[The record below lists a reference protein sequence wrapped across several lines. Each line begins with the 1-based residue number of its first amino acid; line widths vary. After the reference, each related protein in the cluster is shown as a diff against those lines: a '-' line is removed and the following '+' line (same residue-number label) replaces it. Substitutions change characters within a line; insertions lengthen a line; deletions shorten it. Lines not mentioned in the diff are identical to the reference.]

1 MILLLQNFAN
11 LKILPCILD
20 WVCKVLEIWSFSWY
34 FWSRMTFF
42 VVSFSAFFS
51 RSFTIAGLYIA
62 IPLGYI
68 AIPLIQVLRT
78 LDIPFPIWNIFKKI
92 NFLDRIFNKS
102 PLFQSLNCIE
112 RSEAGISLKKNW
124 KIILNKIAVDWM
136 IIFINCRSTLW
147 WN

>member
-1 MILLLQNFAN
+1 
-11 LKILPCILD
+11 
-20 WVCKVLEIWSFSWY
+20 
-34 FWSRMTFF
+34 MTFF

-51 RSFTIAGLYIA
+51 RSFTIAFAFLQIA

-78 LDIPFPIWNIFKKI
+78 LDIPFPIWNIFKKL

-112 RSEAGISLKKNW
+112 RSEAGISLKKN
-124 KIILNKIAVDWM
+124 
-136 IIFINCRSTLW
+136 
-147 WN
+147 